1 MMDKITRLLI
11 LYSSLIN
18 GDEINKTMFCFENDC
33 SPRSFDRDIED
44 IRLFLSEVYSVL
56 ELKYNRM
63 NNMYY
68 MEGSKKQELE
78 VMEYLF
84 IEKILQDVSVLRNDE
99 FSVLKS
105 HLLMN
110 TRDTSKLLVSSKI
123 NSRYKTPAH
132 NKAILKIYGDLELA
146 IRNSKYI
153 RMVYQDDIGE
163 KNISNMTPCS
173 IRYQAGHLYFIG
185 YTEEDKTVNIKLEQ
199 IYSFEVL
206 REQTIDE
213 RKKVDGYIKAYVER
227 GSLDFGGDSTEIT
240 VECGSNDYK
249 RLCNNFS
256 NVKVLHKLDNRVKI
270 RFDSSE
276 EKFICWYFEHWSES
290 VTIIAPLQIK
300 EKLITQAKKILRKYG
315 GTD

>member
-1 MMDKITRLLI
+1 MDKITRLLI

-18 GDEINKTMFCFENDC
+18 GDKINKTMFCFENDC

-44 IRLFLSEVYSVL
+44 IRLFLSEVYSVS

-276 EKFICWYFEHWSES
+276 EKFISWYFEHWSES

-300 EKLITQAKKILRKYG
+300 EKLITQAQKILRKYG

>member
-18 GDEINKTMFCFENDC
+18 GDKINKTMFCFENDC

-44 IRLFLSEVYSVL
+44 IRLFLSEVYSVS

-68 MEGSKKQELE
+68 IEGSKKQKLE

-153 RMVYQDDIGE
+153 RMGYQDDIGE

-300 EKLITQAKKILRKYG
+300 EKLITQAQKILRKYG

>member
-1 MMDKITRLLI
+1 MDKITRLLI

-18 GDEINKTMFCFENDC
+18 GDKINKTMFCFENDC

-44 IRLFLSEVYSVL
+44 IRLFLSEVYSVS

-68 MEGSKKQELE
+68 IEGSKKQKLE

-276 EKFICWYFEHWSES
+276 EKFISWYFEHWSES

>member
-1 MMDKITRLLI
+1 MDKITRLLI

-44 IRLFLSEVYSVL
+44 IRLFLSEVYSVS

-68 MEGSKKQELE
+68 IEGSKKQKLE

-276 EKFICWYFEHWSES
+276 EKFISWYFEHWSES

>member
-1 MMDKITRLLI
+1 MDKITRLLI

-44 IRLFLSEVYSVL
+44 IRLFLSEVYSVS

-63 NNMYY
+63 NNTYY

-84 IEKILQDVSVLRNDE
+84 IEKILRDVSVLRNDE

-110 TRDTSKLLVSSKI
+110 TRDTSKLLVSSNIK
-123 NSRYKTPAH
+123 SRYKTPAH

-146 IRNSKYI
+146 IRSLKYI

-163 KNISNMTPCS
+163 KNISNMIPCN
-173 IRYQAGHLYFIG
+173 IRYQAGHLYFMG
-185 YTEEDKTVNIKLEQ
+185 YTEEDKSVNIKLEQ

-206 REQTIDE
+206 REQTVDE

-227 GSLDFGGDSTEIT
+227 GSLDFGGDSTEII
-240 VECGSNDYK
+240 VECGSDDYK

-256 NVKVLHKLDNRVKI
+256 NVKVLHELDNRVKI

-276 EKFICWYFEHWSES
+276 EKFIYWYFEHWSES
-290 VTIIAPLQIK
+290 TTIIAPLQIK
-300 EKLITQAKKILRKYG
+300 EKLITQAQKILRKYG

>member
-18 GDEINKTMFCFENDC
+18 GDKINKTMFCFENDC

-44 IRLFLSEVYSVL
+44 IRLFLSEVYSVS

-68 MEGSKKQELE
+68 IEGSKKQKLE

-300 EKLITQAKKILRKYG
+300 EKLITQAQKILRKYG

>member
-1 MMDKITRLLI
+1 MDKITRLLI

-44 IRLFLSEVYSVL
+44 IRLFLSEVYSVS

-84 IEKILQDVSVLRNDE
+84 IETILQDVSVLRNDE

-185 YTEEDKTVNIKLEQ
+185 YAEEDKTVNIKLEQ

-300 EKLITQAKKILRKYG
+300 EKLITQAQKILRKYG

>member
-1 MMDKITRLLI
+1 MDKITRLLI
-11 LYSSLIN
+11 LYSSLIK

-44 IRLFLSEVYSVL
+44 IRLFLSEVYSVS

-63 NNMYY
+63 NNTYY

-123 NSRYKTPAH
+123 NSRYRTPAH

-146 IRNSKYI
+146 IRNLKYI
-153 RMVYQDDIGE
+153 RMVYEDDIGE
-163 KNISNMTPCS
+163 KNISNMAPCC

-199 IYSFEVL
+199 VYSFEVL

-227 GSLDFGGDSTEIT
+227 GSWDFGGDSTEIT
-240 VECGSNDYK
+240 VECGSDDYK

-270 RFDSSE
+270 RFISSE
-276 EKFICWYFEHWSES
+276 EKFIYWYFEHWSES
-290 VTIIAPLQIK
+290 VTIITPLQIK
-300 EKLITQAKKILRKYG
+300 EKLITQAQKILRKYG

>member
-1 MMDKITRLLI
+1 MDKITRLLI

-44 IRLFLSEVYSVL
+44 IRLFLSEVYSVS

-276 EKFICWYFEHWSES
+276 EKFISWYFEHWSES

>member
-1 MMDKITRLLI
+1 MDKITRLLI

-18 GDEINKTMFCFENDC
+18 GDKINKTMFCFENDC

-44 IRLFLSEVYSVL
+44 IRLFLSEVYSVS

-68 MEGSKKQELE
+68 IEGSKKQKLE

-276 EKFICWYFEHWSES
+276 EKFISWYFEHWSES

-300 EKLITQAKKILRKYG
+300 EKLITQAQKILRKYG